1 MTEQFHQCRKI
12 DSAAKHL
19 AGIGVSEL
27 MRDDAAGNARR
38 SSSFAQVGAQLADE
52 YLPGT
57 RPRHQM
63 TVRGGRIQRAKE
75 AQTMDQI
82 AREGVDGDHALGFQL
97 AERDM
102 QRPLIEAGNV
112 ETVEGEID
120 GFADAV

>member
-38 SSSFAQVGAQLADE
+38 SSSFAQVGAQFADE

-63 TVRGGRIQRAKE
+63 TVRGGGSSERKKRKRWTRSRVKE
-75 AQTMDQI
+75 SMGTM
-82 AREGVDGDHALGFQL
+82 RSVFNLPSGTCSVH
-97 AERDM
+97 
-102 QRPLIEAGNV
+102 
-112 ETVEGEID
+112 
-120 GFADAV
+120 